1 MDLVERIVDIEY
13 RMFMNVNAREPATCR
28 EDAEAFRMHRK
39 SQLVMW
45 SEDTLESYLKDLTE
59 AEQADKNLMTIKYAR
74 MENLI
79 PPVNESTYIDNITE
93 ILIPWQEEFI
103 SRYPR
108 FMQRGRP
115 LRSTEEGESE
125 GMVSFETY
133 LRSELETY
141 SERTLVSLYGDVLR
155 YKDEGRNMS
164 RESYEYLVRAM
175 GYESLEQV
183 ESSLA

>member
-1 MDLVERIVDIEY
+1 MDLIENIIDIEY
-13 RMFMNVNAREPATCR
+13 RMFMNVNAREEATCR
-28 EDAEAFRMHRK
+28 EDAEAFRVHRK
-39 SQLVMW
+39 SQLTVW
-45 SEDTLESYLKDLTE
+45 SKDTLESYLKDLTRAEE
-59 AEQADKNLMTIKYAR
+59 AGKNLMTIKYAR

-79 PPVNESTYIDNITE
+79 PPVNTSEYIDKITE

-103 SRYPR
+103 RQYPK

-115 LRSTEEGESE
+115 LRSSEETG

-141 SERTLVSLYGDVLR
+141 SERTLASLYQDVR
-155 YKDEGRNMS
+155 RNQDEGKNMS
-164 RESYEYLVRAM
+164 RESYAYLVRAM

-183 ESSLA
+183 ESSLP